1 MNVHDYLSDDGH
13 AVLALCSPL
22 GLSKTGGEEVSP
34 LTLSDWN
41 EIENKIKAS
50 SFKRPSELQ
59 GRSAEEISRELSLAP
74 AEAEQI
80 SLLLG
85 RMGPLAL
92 ELETYF
98 SRGMWAITRLDERY
112 PGRLRDTLKH
122 QAPSVLFGAGDIRLL
137 QRAGVAVVGSRNI
150 DEKGAAFAREIG
162 AKTVAASL
170 PVVSGG
176 ARGTDRLAM
185 DGAIQAEGVA
195 IGALADSL
203 EATIRKPDVQPLLA
217 DERLVLVTPYSP
229 AAGFSVGAAMGRNKV
244 IYGLSKFAVVVSSD
258 FKTGGTWAGAV
269 EALKGRWCP
278 VFVREGAEL
287 PKGNRELIKM
297 GAAALQEQELGKLGN
312 LAEWMEEHANKRP
325 TEQDL
330 FGARV

>member
-1 MNVHDYLSDDGH
+1 MNVHEYLSDDGH
-13 AVLALCSPL
+13 TVLALCSPL
-22 GLSKTGGEEVSP
+22 GLSKTGDEVSP

-41 EIENKIKAS
+41 ELEKKIENS

-59 GRSAEEISRELSLAP
+59 GRSAEEISRELLLAP

-80 SLLLG
+80 ARLLG
-85 RMGPLAL
+85 RMGELSL
-92 ELETYF
+92 ELETCF

-112 PGRLRDTLKH
+112 PARLRDTLKH

-137 QRAGVAVVGSRNI
+137 QRPGVAVVGSRNI

-162 AKTVAASL
+162 AKTVAARL

-185 DGAIQAEGVA
+185 DGAIRAEGAA

-278 VFVREGAEL
+278 VFVRDGQDV
-287 PKGNRELIKM
+287 PKGNRELIKLR
-297 GAAALQEQELGKLGN
+297 AVALPEMDLEQIGD
-312 LAEWMEEHANKRP
+312 LAVWMDEHTLVQP
-325 TEQDL
+325 EEQDL
-330 FGARV
+330 FR